1 MRRADRGM
9 ASERERNGIA
19 DTAVGQPV
27 AFLTAD
33 DINIRE
39 QTRDRCA
46 RLHDVNQPGAPIATG
61 PEVARPTSRSIVAD
75 DAEAL
80 HTMMEPI
87 EGGRFELTEPI
98 GNDAAPSAERAVEA
112 EAEMHVEAVREQV
125 SAAECF
131 GVGDQI
137 LEVESD
143 SRVVRRDDGARADPD
158 DRIDPDAVTN
168 QASKH
173 ADMGRAPQSARAQHD
188 GETNR
193 FTRHHPHVCSS
204 SAWNTRPRVSGPIQ
218 ISIERTTP
226 DPAMQRAI
234 AVGSA
239 RPRS

>member
-33 DINIRE
+33 DVNIRE

-87 EGGRFELTEPI
+87 DGG
-98 GNDAAPSAERAVEA
+98 
-112 EAEMHVEAVREQV
+112 
-125 SAAECF
+125 
-131 GVGDQI
+131 
-137 LEVESD
+137 
-143 SRVVRRDDGARADPD
+143 
-158 DRIDPDAVTN
+158 RIDPDAVTN

-234 AVGSA
+234 AVGSP